1 MKVAVI
7 GCGTIANAAH
17 IPSYMNN
24 PEAEIK
30 YFCDIIPERAQAA
43 VEKYGCG
50 TAVVDY
56 HDVLAD
62 PEVEAVSVCTPNN
75 VHPTISIDALRAGK
89 NVLCEKPAARTY
101 KEALEMQK
109 VQHETGKVL
118 NIGVV
123 NRFNDSVNLIKKY
136 IDERQAR
143 RDLPCTCQLPC
154 TPFHSGPRRRVHHK
168 GDCRWRCSD

>member
-43 VEKYGCG
+43 VES
-50 TAVVDY
+50 TAAAPLLWIITMSWQTRKLKLFPSAPRTMFTRPFPLT
-56 HDVLAD
+56 HCAQARMFCARSRLQELTKKPLRCRRFSTRPARC
-62 PEVEAVSVCTPNN
+62 S
-75 VHPTISIDALRAGK
+75 ISALLTASM
-89 NVLCEKPAARTY
+89 T
-101 KEALEMQK
+101 ALTSSK
-109 VQHETGKVL
+109 VY
-118 NIGVV
+118 
-123 NRFNDSVNLIKKY
+123 RR
-136 IDERQAR
+136 RQAR

>member
-1 MKVAVI
+1 
-7 GCGTIANAAH
+7 
-17 IPSYMNN
+17 MNN

-43 VEKYGCG
+43 VEKVRLRHRCCG
-50 TAVVDY
+50 LSRCPGQTQK
-56 HDVLAD
+56 LKLF
-62 PEVEAVSVCTPNN
+62 PVCTPNN

-118 NIGVV
+118 NIALLTA
-123 NRFNDSVNLIKKY
+123 SMT
-136 IDERQAR
+136 A
-143 RDLPCTCQLPC
+143 
-154 TPFHSGPRRRVHHK
+154 
-168 GDCRWRCSD
+168 